1 MAEKIKLVQG
11 DTYPQVKVTLTDE
24 NSGQPI
30 DLTGA
35 TVTLHFRAVGGT
47 SALFSRNGFVNPQ
60 TATNGE
66 AIFQWHTGDLSIP
79 AGDYEGEIEAVWSGT
94 GARQTAYELL
104 KFKVR
109 EDIA

>member
-11 DTYPQVKVTLTDE
+11 DTYPQVRVVLTDE
-24 NSGQPI
+24 NNGDPI

-35 TVTLHFRAVGGT
+35 TITLHFRQVGGT
-47 SALFSRNGFVNPQ
+47 AVLFSRQGAVIDAVNGVGVIAWQ
-60 TATNGE
+60 A
-66 AIFQWHTGDLSIP
+66 GDLNVP
-79 AGDYEGEIEAVWSGT
+79 AGEYEGEVEVFWSST
-94 GARQTAYELL
+94 GARQTVYDLL